1 MLFARR
7 EYFYTH
13 SFGFKLAW
21 AAIIN
26 IQKHLGSF
34 GVSKITW
41 AFKMK
46 FALAAFENKI
56 EREQEIFWMAFSG

>member
-1 MLFARR
+1 MLFAKW

-21 AAIIN
+21 AVIIN

-41 AFKMK
+41 AFEMK
-46 FALAAFENKI
+46 FALAAFENKT
-56 EREQEIFWMAFSG
+56 EREQELFWMVFSG